1 MKCHSTRL
9 LTLRG
14 LHVELITITKL
25 LTIATSIRSRV
36 GTLDPS
42 MSIKEYSRRYTM
54 GEEKE
59 RGGAGS
65 HSTIILE
72 LVDML
77 PSLGAE
83 PTG

>member
-1 MKCHSTRL
+1 MK
-9 LTLRG
+9 
-14 LHVELITITKL
+14 LITIIKL
-25 LTIATSIRSRV
+25 LTIAASV
-36 GTLDPS
+36 GILDPF
-42 MSIKEYSRRYTM
+42 MCIKEYSRRYTM

-59 RGGAGS
+59 RGGAGF